1 MTKTAAA
8 AASMFASLTNV
19 ALALKLMDNLQTRAK
34 ALPGIGVFYGFS
46 GLGKST
52 ALSVVANKVRAVY
65 VACRSYD
72 TKKSLLLSITHEMG
86 MEPGRATVPELVA
99 TIADELM
106 RSEKPLLLDDAHY
119 MVNRNLIEL
128 VKDLYEASGA
138 PILLAAEERFP
149 KQLKRWEQ
157 VDNRVLYW
165 QPAEPCGLADA
176 RKLATLYA
184 PKAAFADA
192 WLNKCVGAVRG
203 VTRRVCVNIEN
214 ARREAEDSGHRGEI
228 TINWWGDRAFFTGD
242 APARR
247 PL

>member
-1 MTKTAAA
+1 MTRTAAA
-8 AASMFASLTNV
+8 AASTFASLTNV
-19 ALALKLMDNLQTRAK
+19 ALALKLIDGLVKRPANM
-34 ALPGIGVFYGFS
+34 PGIGVFFGFS

-52 ALSVVANKVRAVY
+52 ALSVAANRYRAVY

-72 TKKSLLLSITHEMG
+72 TKKSLLTSITHEMG
-86 MEPGRATVPELVA
+86 IEAGRATVPELVA

-106 RSEKPLLLDDAHY
+106 KSEKPLLLDDAHY
-119 MVNRNLIEL
+119 MTDRKLIEL

-176 RKLATLYA
+176 KKLAQLYA
-184 PKAAFADA
+184 PKVAFSNDWIA
-192 WLNKCVGAVRG
+192 KCVSATRG
-203 VTRRVCVNIEN
+203 ITRRVCVNIEN
-214 ARREAEDSGHRGEI
+214 ARREAEDSGLRGEA
-228 TINWWGDRAFFTGD
+228 NLKWWGERTFYTGD
-242 APARR
+242 APSRR